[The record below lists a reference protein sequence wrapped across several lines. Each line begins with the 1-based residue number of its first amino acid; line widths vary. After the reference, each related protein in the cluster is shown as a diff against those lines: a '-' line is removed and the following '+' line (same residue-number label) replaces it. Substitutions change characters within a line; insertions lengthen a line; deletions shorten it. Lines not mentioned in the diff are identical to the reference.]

1 MATIPD
7 RKIEFSPLGGH
18 VTRDGCTVQV
28 HIYRFAESDDDW
40 TLEVVD
46 HEDGHTVW
54 EDTFSDDQTAY
65 EAFEYALNEDGI
77 RSFVDE
83 PVKH

>member
-1 MATIPD
+1 MTNIPV
-7 RKIEFSPLGGH
+7 REIEFSPLGGR
-18 VTRDGCTVQV
+18 VSREGCTVQI
-28 HIYRFAESDDDW
+28 HIYRFAGSDDEW

-46 HEDGHTVW
+46 HDDGHTVW
-54 EDTFSDDQTAY
+54 ENTFSTDQEAY
-65 EAFEYALNEDGI
+65 EAFEQALNEDGI

>member
-1 MATIPD
+1 MGTDPD
-7 RKIEFSPLGGH
+7 RDLEFSPLGGR

-28 HIYRFAESDDDW
+28 HIYRFADSDDEW

-46 HEDGHTVW
+46 HEDGHTIW
-54 EDTFSDDQTAY
+54 ESTFSDDHEAY
-65 EAFEYALNEDGI
+65 EAFEQTLNEDGI

>member
-7 RKIEFSPLGGH
+7 REIEFSPLGGR

-28 HIYRFAESDDDW
+28 HIYRFANGDDEG

-46 HEDGHTVW
+46 HEEGHTVW
-54 EDTFSDDQTAY
+54 ENTFPDDQEAY
-65 EAFEYALNEDGI
+65 EAFEQALNEDGI
-77 RSFVDE
+77 HSFVDE
-83 PVKH
+83 PIKH

>member
-7 RKIEFSPLGGH
+7 REIEFSPLGGR

-28 HIYRFAESDDDW
+28 HIYRFAKSNDEW

-46 HEDGHTVW
+46 HDDGHTVW
-54 EDTFSDDQTAY
+54 EDTFPDDQEAY
-65 EAFEYALNEDGI
+65 EAFEQALKEDGI